1 MSSPGV
7 NTPGHTPV
15 VTGYWPEGHHNHIR
29 DIRDNV
35 SPVMRAARDGE
46 QTGEAEYIEVMRTEE
61 AIRESRCG
69 VREVG

>member
-1 MSSPGV
+1 
-7 NTPGHTPV
+7 
-15 VTGYWPEGHHNHIR
+15 
-29 DIRDNV
+29 
-35 SPVMRAARDGE
+35 MRAARDGE

>member
-1 MSSPGV
+1 MLSPGV

-15 VTGYWPEGHHNHIR
+15 VTGYWPVGHHNLIR

-61 AIRESRCG
+61 ASRESRCG